1 MTKNNCQRFARCH
14 STLALCAFLAF
25 VMGACMKTNDATT
38 ADGANTDAATTAPKR
53 AAKKP
58 MNAVLPEEIANSKI
72 ESLDGSEFTLADYK
86 GKVVV
91 LDLWA
96 TWCGPCRAEIPFL
109 VKLGDEYRERGVEI
123 IGVSTDKRTTPEDAP
138 ELVRDFAQKY
148 AINYKLAWT
157 NDELDQLIVFG
168 GSSIPQTLV
177 INREGKVVMH
187 HAGFNPARTPQQLR
201 EAVEQA
207 LAQKG

>member
-1 MTKNNCQRFARCH
+1 MTKNDWLRFAHRH
-14 STLALCAFLAF
+14 KTLALCALLALI
-25 VMGACMKTNDATT
+25 VGACTKTQTATPEV
-38 ADGANTDAATTAPKR
+38 ANTDAAATSTKP

-58 MNAVLPEEIANSKI
+58 MNAMLPEEIANSKI
-72 ESLDGSEFTLADYK
+72 ESLDGGEFRLADYK

-109 VKLGDEYRERGVEI
+109 VKISDEYRERGVEV
-123 IGVSTDKRTTPEDAP
+123 IGVSTDKRTTPKDAP
-138 ELVRDFAQKY
+138 ELVRDFAEEFS
-148 AINYKLAWT
+148 INYKLAWT

-187 HAGFNPARTPQQLR
+187 HAGFNPARTPQKLR
-201 EAVEQA
+201 EAIEEA
-207 LAQKG
+207 LAQQS

>member
-1 MTKNNCQRFARCH
+1 MLMKKNDCFRFARRH
-14 STLALCAFLAF
+14 SSLALCALLAL
-25 VMGACMKTNDATT
+25 VVGACTKTEDATP
-38 ADGANTDAATTAPKR
+38 DAASATSTKR

-58 MNAVLPEEIANSKI
+58 MNAVLPEDIANSRI
-72 ESLDGSEFTLADYK
+72 ESLDGGEFTLADYK

-109 VKLGDEYRERGVEI
+109 VKLGEEYAGRGVEV
-123 IGVSTDKRTTPEDAP
+123 IGISTDNRTTPKDAP
-138 ELVRDFAQKY
+138 ELVRDFAQKF

-157 NDELDQLIVFG
+157 NDDLDQLIVFG

-177 INREGKVVMH
+177 INREGMVVMH
-187 HAGFNPARTPQQLR
+187 HAGFNPRATPQKLR
-201 EAVEQA
+201 EAIEGA
-207 LAQKG
+207 LAQKS